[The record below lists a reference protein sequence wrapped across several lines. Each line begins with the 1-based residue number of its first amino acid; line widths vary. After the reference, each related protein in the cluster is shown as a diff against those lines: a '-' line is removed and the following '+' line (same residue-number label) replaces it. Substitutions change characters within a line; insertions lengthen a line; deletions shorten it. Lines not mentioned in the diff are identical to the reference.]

1 MEALRPAQ
9 LWSTV
14 TCGVKDETVAGGQGE
29 KLGHCKRGQE
39 YTVAKAAY
47 YPLSGPKKALKL
59 RLEGMEGWC
68 SLNNK
73 KGNQS
78 LFQVLERIVPDTE
91 SEDDEEAAELPGT
104 PGKGQVSA
112 VSAEDER
119 LSDELSRR
127 R

>member
-1 MEALRPAQ
+1 M
-9 LWSTV
+9 

-119 LSDELSRR
+119 LIDELSRR